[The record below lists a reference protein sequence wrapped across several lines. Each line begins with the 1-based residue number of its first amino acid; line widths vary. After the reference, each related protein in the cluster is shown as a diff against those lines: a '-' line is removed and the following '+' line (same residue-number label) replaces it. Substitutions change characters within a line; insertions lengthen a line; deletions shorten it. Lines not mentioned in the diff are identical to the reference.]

1 MRILAAMALI
11 GAFNAHAMR
20 CEDTEECF
28 NQSVRLVK
36 RATKLKVCNAQVKEV
51 LAQIGS
57 VDVAAGAN
65 KRLETCLKG
74 FKVKK

>member
-1 MRILAAMALI
+1 MASLL
-11 GAFNAHAMR
+11 GGLSANAMR

-28 NQSVRLVK
+28 NQSVKLIK
-36 RATKLKVCNAQVKEV
+36 RASKLNVCLAERKEV

-65 KRLETCLKG
+65 KRLEKCIKQY
-74 FKVKK
+74 KVIK